1 MYMDSQNNSTLN
13 KIDANSNQE
22 EIEVTVRNLPNDATE
37 PEIISYLEIAGP
49 IKSKK
54 FNKEE

>member
-1 MYMDSQNNSTLN
+1 MDSQNNSTLN